1 MCKKVCKKCPKKGP
15 KNAPKI
21 GAFYERKTTS
31 VIQST

>member
-21 GAFYERKTTS
+21 GAFYERKTPRLK
-31 VIQST
+31 QST